1 MKTQITVSTRVSL
14 DELINAIAVAVVVSR
29 PGELCQWQADK
40 LRECAGVIEAKLNE
54 VQHE

>member
-1 MKTQITVSTRVSL
+1 MKTQITVKASISF

-40 LRECAGVIEAKLNE
+40 LRECANVIEEKMRE
-54 VQHE
+54 VE